1 MVNSRVNLGLNF
13 KNKVN
18 KLAMVGIMELP
29 NLNLRHVGIFVSD
42 IDVMSSFYKSVL
54 GFTQTDRG
62 EVRGGQVVFLTR
74 DPLSHHQLVMET
86 GRPIGA
92 GPGLGVQ
99 QISFQVATLGDLRQ
113 MYKIVSQ
120 RNDVTTIQTID
131 HGNSWSLYF
140 RDPEINRI
148 EVYLDTPWHIS
159 QPYSGPLDLLQTDEI
174 IYETT
179 LKKLTSYGEVKP
191 FEAWSNELSKTI
203 FSNLS

>member
-1 MVNSRVNLGLNF
+1 M
-13 KNKVN
+13 
-18 KLAMVGIMELP
+18 
-29 NLNLRHVGIFVSD
+29 
-42 IDVMSSFYKSVL
+42 
-54 GFTQTDRG
+54 
-62 EVRGGQVVFLTR
+62 
-74 DPLSHHQLVMET
+74 
-86 GRPIGA
+86 
-92 GPGLGVQ
+92 
-99 QISFQVATLGDLRQ
+99 DLRGIIHIQ
-113 MYKIVSQ
+113 GTSGLHKIVSQ

-159 QPYSGPLDLLQTDEI
+159 QPYSEPLDLLQTDEI

-203 FSNLS
+203 SSNLS